1 MIPALLLMNIRMKEE
16 TFKKFLFVLFFLL
29 NFETSDV
36 LDF

>member
-16 TFKKFLFVLFFLL
+16 AFKKFLFLLFFWL
-29 NFETSDV
+29 NFENSDV